1 MNMVIIFVGCFCFFF
16 FGLEHDLC
24 FPDIEKLFLE
34 VNYDLAIW

>member
-1 MNMVIIFVGCFCFFF
+1 MNMVIIFVGFFFF